1 VLVLPGL
8 NRCAHATCHRPVD
21 STPVSRR
28 PLSQIRGWPPVTVMR
43 AALPAY
49 VGVTER
55 HISSRCIGAS
65 ESLSSKAGQDI
76 TTAGY
81 YKTRTSG
88 RQWWWQEQSCRHQSP
103 QIAPLNP
110 SCTPH
115 ALVQPMS
122 LYLILVPENPC
133 STRADRS
140 LRLEAFI
147 IRLVG
152 LTLSPHLRIRDHK
165 FIQSHDLNRRTAA
178 WKLLDYSIVDSNQ
191 VGQARITYASEPRA
205 IH

>member
-1 VLVLPGL
+1 M
-8 NRCAHATCHRPVD
+8 HR
-21 STPVSRR
+21 SIGESLIESRPR
-28 PLSQIRGWPPVTVMR
+28 HNYSRILQNKNKRTAVVVAGTVVPSPVTTDR
-43 AALPAY
+43 APEPKLHSARLSPAN
-49 VGVTER
+49 VT
-55 HISSRCIGAS
+55 
-65 ESLSSKAGQDI
+65 LLD
-76 TTAGY
+76 
-81 YKTRTSG
+81 
-88 RQWWWQEQSCRHQSP
+88 
-103 QIAPLNP
+103 
-110 SCTPH
+110 
-115 ALVQPMS
+115 
-122 LYLILVPENPC
+122 LVPENPC

-152 LTLSPHLRIRDHK
+152 LTLSPHLLIRNHK